1 MNKLL
6 EKYRNAG
13 IVEKLISLNVTV
25 LLLTYLANTLGY
37 LFIADNNLIFEWFS
51 MPANLNRFAVRPW
64 TILSYGFMHGGELP
78 FIHLLINMLVLYYI
92 GELFVSYFSAR
103 KLVSF
108 YLYGTFFGGLLYLFS
123 YNFFPALQKQDGIL
137 VGASAAVM
145 AIFVGLATYMPNY
158 ELRLR
163 FVGYVKLWVLAAI
176 FLGIDYILIPSG
188 NAGGHLAHIGG
199 ALFGYFSMRQ
209 LGNKTRKT
217 KRTTD
222 KWFSF
227 KKPLKTVYRSKV
239 KTKKKP
245 PATNQEQIDHILDKI
260 SKSGYDSLNQQEKD
274 LLFRQGK
281 K

>member
-13 IVEKLISLNVTV
+13 IVEKLISLNVTAF
-25 LLLTYLANTLGY
+25 LLTYLTNTLGY

-64 TILSYGFMHGGELP
+64 TILSYGFLHGG
-78 FIHLLINMLVLYYI
+78 FFHLLSNMIVLYYI

-103 KLVSF
+103 QLVSF

-158 ELRLR
+158 ELRFR

-222 KWFSF
+222 TWFSF

>member
-13 IVEKLISLNVTV
+13 IVEKLISLNVTAF
-25 LLLTYLANTLGY
+25 LLTYLTNTLGY

-64 TILSYGFMHGGELP
+64 TILSYGFLHGG
-78 FIHLLINMLVLYYI
+78 FFHLLSNMLVLYYI

-103 KLVSF
+103 QLVSF

-123 YNFFPALQKQDGIL
+123 YNFFPALQEQDSNL

-145 AIFVGLATYMPNY
+145 AIFVGLATYLPNY

-176 FLGIDYILIPSG
+176 FLGIDLIQIPSG
-188 NAGGHLAHIGG
+188 NAGGHLAHLGG
-199 ALFGYFSMRQ
+199 ALFGYFSVRQ
-209 LGNKTRKT
+209 LGNKPRKT

-227 KKPLKTVYRSKV
+227 KKPLKTVYKSKV
-239 KTKKKP
+239 KPRKNQP
-245 PATNQEQIDHILDKI
+245 PQIKN
-260 SKSGYDSLNQQEKD
+260 K
-274 LLFRQGK
+274 
-281 K
+281 

>member
-13 IVEKLISLNVTV
+13 IVEKLISLNVTAF
-25 LLLTYLANTLGY
+25 LLTYLTNTLGY

-64 TILSYGFMHGGELP
+64 TILSYGFLHGG
-78 FIHLLINMLVLYYI
+78 FIHLLSNMIVLYYI

-103 KLVSF
+103 QLVSF

-158 ELRLR
+158 ELRFR

-176 FLGIDYILIPSG
+176 FLGIDLIQIPSG
-188 NAGGHLAHIGG
+188 NAGGHLAHLGG
-199 ALFGYFSMRQ
+199 ALFGYFSVRQ
-209 LGNKTRKT
+209 LGNKPRKT

-227 KKPLKTVYRSKV
+227 KKPLKTVYKSKV
-239 KTKKKP
+239 KPKKKP
-245 PATNQEQIDHILDKI
+245 AATNQELIDRILDKI